1 MKTFKSLYE
10 ELDFAPTHSLS
21 LSELIFTHAMGGSD
35 MSDTSIVRGGSG
47 SSANSMWLPL
57 SGSMFRRIFPKEV
70 RATVFH
76 VTRMSNFEQ
85 LYAIQ
90 NSRRAISAFTN
101 MDRQPIYRGIQGGSG
116 LVVEVDG
123 NILAA
128 AREDLMSIPETSGR
142 RMMAFNW
149 FRGPWGSDDVKK
161 MQKGLEILLKVLI
174 KKYGKAFD
182 GDAPK
187 GKDDFEKWMYM
198 HVTYE
203 NSKVKNV
210 GRIMQSLIKDYLD
223 GVEKVFKKNSTQVQ
237 DTLTRYMQRR
247 KTDDNWDEIVIDDFE
262 IKKVWIIEDAD
273 EMISDAAEEFKS
285 NITSTKLPVEITNA
299 QNMEAH
305 VRDVAMKVTGRS

>member
-1 MKTFKSLYE
+1 MVSHCY
-10 ELDFAPTHSLS
+10 
-21 LSELIFTHAMGGSD
+21 
-35 MSDTSIVRGGSG
+35 
-47 SSANSMWLPL
+47 
-57 SGSMFRRIFPKEV
+57 
-70 RATVFH
+70 
-76 VTRMSNFEQ
+76 
-85 LYAIQ
+85 
-90 NSRRAISAFTN
+90 
-101 MDRQPIYRGIQGGSG
+101 G
-116 LVVEVDG
+116 LG
-123 NILAA
+123 
-128 AREDLMSIPETSGR
+128 
-142 RMMAFNW
+142 FNW
-149 FRGPWGSDDVKK
+149 FRGPWGSDDVAK

-237 DTLTRYMQRR
+237 NTLTRYMQRR

-273 EMISDAAEEFKS
+273 EMMSDAAEEFKS

-299 QNMEAH
+299 QSMEAH
-305 VRDVAMKVTGRS
+305 VRDVAMKATGRS

>member
-1 MKTFKSLYE
+1 
-10 ELDFAPTHSLS
+10 
-21 LSELIFTHAMGGSD
+21 
-35 MSDTSIVRGGSG
+35 
-47 SSANSMWLPL
+47 
-57 SGSMFRRIFPKEV
+57 
-70 RATVFH
+70 
-76 VTRMSNFEQ
+76 
-85 LYAIQ
+85 
-90 NSRRAISAFTN
+90 
-101 MDRQPIYRGIQGGSG
+101 
-116 LVVEVDG
+116 
-123 NILAA
+123 
-128 AREDLMSIPETSGR
+128 
-142 RMMAFNW
+142 
-149 FRGPWGSDDVKK
+149 

-247 KTDDNWDEIVIDDFE
+247 KTDDNWDEIVTDDFE

-273 EMISDAAEEFKS
+273 EMMSGAAEEFKS
-285 NITSTKLPVEITNA
+285 NITSTKLPVEIINA

-305 VRDVAMKVTGRS
+305 VRGVAMKATGRS